1 MDYGKLSTTIDK
13 KLKKSIDLVLNPEVD
28 PETRRFNLEILLREV
43 GDRVYEV
50 VYAMNAYDMEIE
62 YTDGV
67 GQGDHYYGLAKNLSD
82 SISLGGRED
91 VEAQLDLWL
100 QDVIHKAQYDAF
112 SVAAESGKYRVV
124 TRTERADCCAWCR
137 AHVGTFV
144 EPSSEVFAQ
153 HDHCKGSI
161 LTEGWKSHNGVL
173 TGKGWKEFRER

>member
-50 VYAMNAYDMEIE
+50 IYAMNAYDMEIE
-62 YTDGV
+62 YTSGV

-112 SVAAESGKYRVV
+112 SVAAESGKYQWSHALSAPIVAPGAVPMSELSSSRHRKCLLS
-124 TRTERADCCAWCR
+124 TTIAKARSSLRAGNR
-137 AHVGTFV
+137 IMGF
-144 EPSSEVFAQ
+144 
-153 HDHCKGSI
+153 
-161 LTEGWKSHNGVL
+161 
-173 TGKGWKEFRER
+173 